1 MKFHAGHFFRAV
13 VLAAFGLLFLKLHI
27 TDEIYKYINPK
38 YEHLSQLAAAIFFF
52 FFFIQL
58 FRVWEKPDVH
68 HCDCGHD
75 HGHSTSLSKKVLNYS
90 IILFPLVTGFS
101 IAPAVLDAS
110 IAEKKGIM
118 LQGSSKSSEESAK
131 AAATNPEPERDVK
144 EEFAELEAEQ
154 KLYEEQQAL
163 PNNNYLTQ
171 EQYDNKMA
179 KLDRVSDVTMD
190 EAVFEPY
197 YEKISMN
204 PEAYVGKKITVS
216 GFIYKEEGFA
226 PNQLVVSRYLITHCI
241 ADASII
247 GFLTEFEQDINSLQS
262 DSWIEVQGTLEL
274 GKYNGSQ
281 LPIIRAQ
288 NWKIIDQPKKP
299 YVYPVLTEV
308 IK

>member
-13 VLAAFGLLFLKLHI
+13 ILAAFGLLFLKLHI
-27 TDEIYKYINPK
+27 TDEINKYINPK
-38 YEHLSQLAAAIFFF
+38 YELLSQLAVAIFFL

-58 FRVWEKPDVH
+58 CRVWERPHAH

-75 HGHSTSLSKKVLNYS
+75 HDHSTSFSKKVLNYS

-101 IAPAVLDAS
+101 LAPAVLDAS

-118 LQGSSKSSEESAK
+118 LQGSLGSSEESPQAGTTK
-131 AAATNPEPERDVK
+131 PEPERDVT

-171 EQYDNKMA
+171 EQFDEEMA
-179 KLDRVSDVTMD
+179 RLDRVSDIIMD

-204 PEAYVGKKITVS
+204 PEAYVGKRITVS

-247 GFLTEFEQDINSLQS
+247 GFLTEFEQGINTLQS
-262 DSWIEVQGTLEL
+262 DSWIELQGTLGIER
-274 GKYNGSQ
+274 YNGAQ
-281 LPIIRAQ
+281 LPIVRVQ
-288 NWKIIDQPKKP
+288 NWKIIDQPREP
-299 YVYPVLTEV
+299 YVYPVFTEV